1 MADTIDTNDFERA
14 KGALAQALA
23 ISGPIL
29 GALQQASLVFDVMQN
44 ATVHRIALERDV
56 ADLMAQAE
64 QAKAARQSWDEMT
77 TLSMQR
83 AVDAENESKARI
95 AKATDDADAAVATA
109 LASMS
114 KQIADAQAEATD
126 TLQGIAKHVQD
137 AQAAHDAQMAALA
150 LDKSTLQSQVDE
162 LSAKLDSLKTN
173 AARFAAA
180 LQG

>member
-83 AVDAENESKARI
+83 AVDAEKESKERI
-95 AKATDDADAAVATA
+95 AKAEADAADAVAAA
-109 LASMS
+109 LATMS
-114 KQIADAQAEATD
+114 HQIADAQAEATD
-126 TLQGIAKHVQD
+126 TLQSIAVKVDVERGAH
-137 AQAAHDAQMAALA
+137 AAWMAEAAQMRT
-150 LDKSTLQSQVDE
+150 DTQSQIDE